1 MRNIRLLFLSAM
13 AVLAIGCT
21 RSLPDPAPVEAE
33 EAEGSDICTIPGILH
48 VEFTE
53 EMTSHIESSQED
65 ELIAELGSYGITS
78 LTRLFPD
85 AGEFEARHRESGLH
99 HWYKVSYDPTTSA
112 TKAAASFRDIPGA
125 ATVEIPRKI
134 HTTARYPFS
143 DPYAGEQWNLYNTSQ
158 VSGFVKGIDINV
170 LPLWEITGGSSDV
183 IVNVVDTGVDMNHEE
198 LQGVCIPASGN
209 GSHNFVYGREGS
221 SITPGMH
228 GTHVAGTIA
237 AISNNG
243 KGISGIAGGLNGR
256 GGVRIL
262 NSQIFHEREDGKEDP
277 GDSEAAIIWGADHGA
292 LISQNSWGYDYNS
305 EREAKESTVPKEFKA
320 AVDYFIKYA
329 GCDADGN
336 QTGLMKGG
344 LVVFAA
350 GNDGWSAGHPGDYEP
365 VVCVGALGPDGR
377 RATYSNYGNWVDICA
392 PGGETDRFSDP
403 IAMILAPA
411 GGSYYYMTGTSMACP
426 HVSGVAA
433 LLISAYGGPGFTCDD
448 LKKMLLDGANPAV
461 GASEKIGPMLD
472 AYGAYLAYGGTAKP
486 RIRTDYT
493 GDYRVKGHEVL
504 SINFYVTSETDVK
517 IDVEC
522 DNAATYSIHD
532 KDIAVTVNDGSGKL
546 TGIHRLKIT
555 ATDTLG
561 QTATETFDFT
571 ILQNHA
577 PVVVSPV
584 EDKVVSIRNS
594 TITVNLENVFKDEDG
609 GTLTYKASVSGN
621 NAFEATESRGSLN
634 LTSIADG
641 IAEITL
647 TATDPCGL
655 SCSCS
660 FKAGMFDGSN
670 GPSLYPNPVVD
681 FLNVCPAGI
690 TETKVTIYNSAG
702 RKLFSG
708 HGKASILDPY
718 SIDMTGYAPGQYRID
733 VSYGGNSYNK
743 TIVKK

>member
-1 MRNIRLLFLSAM
+1 MNKINLLFISA
-13 AVLAIGCT
+13 AAILASGCSRT
-21 RSLPDPAPVEAE
+21 LPESTPEDGTTAGETVESCIQ
-33 EAEGSDICTIPGILH
+33 GVLH

-53 EMTSHIESSQED
+53 DMTSHIEASSE
-65 ELIAELGSYGITS
+65 AELLEELGTYGITS
-78 LTRLFPD
+78 LTRIFPD
-85 AGEFEARHRESGLH
+85 AGEFEARHREFGLH
-99 HWYKVSYDPTTSA
+99 RWYKVSYDPETPA
-112 TKAAASFRDIPGA
+112 TKAAASFSEIPGA

-134 HTTARYPFS
+134 RSTATFPFN
-143 DPYAGEQWNLYNTSQ
+143 DPYADEQWNLYNTSQ
-158 VSGFVKGIDINV
+158 ISGFVKGVDIDI
-170 LPLWEITGGSSDV
+170 LPLWEISAGSSDV
-183 IVNVVDTGVDMNHEE
+183 VVNVVDTGIDMNHED
-198 LQGVCIPASGN
+198 LQGVCIPAGTN
-209 GSHNFVYGREGS
+209 GSRNFVYGREGT
-221 SITPGMH
+221 SITKGMH

-243 KGISGIAGGLNGR
+243 KGISGIAGGYDGR

-262 NSQIFHEREDGKEDP
+262 NSQIFHEKEDGSEEQ
-277 GDSEAAIIWGADHGA
+277 GDSEAAIVWGADHGA
-292 LISQNSWGYDYNS
+292 LISQNSWGYDYSS
-305 EREAKESTVPKEFKA
+305 ERAAKEDHVPKEFKS

-350 GNDGWSAGHPGDYEP
+350 GNDNWSAGHPGDYEP
-365 VVCVGALGPDGR
+365 ILCVGAVGPDGR
-377 RATYSNYGNWVDICA
+377 RATYSNYGSWVDICA
-392 PGGETDRFSDP
+392 PGGEFDRFTDP
-403 IAMILAPA
+403 MAMVLAPA
-411 GGSYYYMTGTSMACP
+411 DGTYYYMAGTSMACP

-433 LLISAYGGPGFTCDD
+433 LLISIFGGPGFTCDA
-448 LKKMLLDGANPAV
+448 LKQMLLDGASYNY
-461 GASEKIGPMLD
+461 GASENIGPMLD
-472 AYGAYLAYGGTAKP
+472 AYGSYLAYGGTAKP

-493 GDYRVKGHEVL
+493 GDYRIKGHEILNV
-504 SINFYVTSETDVK
+504 NFTVTSETDVK

-522 DNAATYSIHD
+522 DNAAHCSVHD
-532 KDIAVTVNDGSGKL
+532 KSIAVTMNDGSGKL

-561 QTATETFDFT
+561 QTATETIDFT
-571 ILQNHA
+571 ILPNHA

-609 GTLTYKASVSGN
+609 GTLTYTTSVSAG
-621 NAFEATESRGSLN
+621 NAFEASESRGSLV

-641 IAEITL
+641 IADITL

-670 GPSLYPNPVVD
+670 GPALYPNPVVD
-681 FLNVCPAGI
+681 VLNICPSGI
-690 TETKVTIYNSAG
+690 TETQVSIFNQAG

-708 HGKASILDPY
+708 HTKASILAPY
-718 SIDMTGYAPGQYRID
+718 CIDMAGYAPGQYKVA

-743 TIVKK
+743 TVIKK